1 MNIKTLKEFASEI
14 SYIKINSNGFVIVD
28 VENRVYVFDKDFKL
42 KNGFKIK
49 LPQNK
54 PSENTIDVDEEFN
67 YLLLSVRNKPL
78 TLWDIK
84 NKKLINK
91 YEWHRG
97 DVLSVAFGKD
107 YFASGGVDG
116 KIFLYSLDFFK
127 MVSKLTKHKDFIS
140 DIAFG
145 EDEVY
150 ATSFD
155 KAVLFVNQFSLKKTV
170 RYLHLKK
177 AVKIENKKYLASA
190 SEYADIIKWD
200 KEKKDKKDRFNLYEE
215 FRDFYIYENY
225 VFIVVKNRVVLYD
238 LQKEVLIN
246 EKFFQIDADKIA
258 VFEDKFYFVK
268 DNVLQYTNLYDENE
282 LLDLVLKEEYKKAY
296 ELISNNPFLKKTRAY
311 EKLETLYKVTLKKA
325 VKYFENGLKAKAIE
339 ILKPFMNVFEKKEEV
354 LKIIS
359 HFENIIK
366 FKKAYENR
374 NFALFYQLANQFE
387 LLKNTKYYKLAEKE
401 WELKFEKAKKLA
413 IEGKLTEA
421 KEILKDFITVSEKM
435 PIINLLLKQTQLFK
449 ILREKLSKKDFKG
462 FFVLIKEHPELK
474 NTKEYHAVMDYAEK
488 LYSLAQKALKEEN
501 FNFVLKA
508 AGILEDIE
516 GYELKAKE
524 LLSKA
529 RVSLEFLRLFR
540 EDKNKAFEM
549 IEKYPFLKELKVY
562 KIYEEKWGKKLKLAE
577 EKAFKG
583 KIKDAL
589 SELKEYENIKY
600 KKPRIKNML
609 KTAYLNYIKDSNDK
623 NAIDKYFKIFGKD
636 EEIDQI
642 IKNARIK

>member
-1 MNIKTLKEFASEI
+1 MNVKILKEFVNTV
-14 SYIKINSNGFVIVD
+14 SYVKINSNGFVIVD
-28 VENRVYVFDKDFKL
+28 IENRVYVFDKNFKL
-42 KNGFKIK
+42 INGFKIK

-54 PSENTIDVDEEFN
+54 PTENSIAVDEEFN
-67 YLLLSVRNKPL
+67 YLLLSVSGKPL
-78 TLWDIK
+78 TVWDIR
-84 NKKLINK
+84 NKKLIGK

-97 DVLSVAFGKD
+97 DVLSVAFGRD

-116 KIFLYSLDFFK
+116 KIFLYSLNLFK
-127 MVSKLTKHKDFIS
+127 MVSKIVRHKDFIS

-150 ATSFD
+150 AASFD
-155 KAVLFVNQFSLKKTV
+155 KGVLFVNQFSLKKTV

-177 AVKIENKKYLASA
+177 AVKIENKNYLTSA
-190 SEYADIIKWD
+190 SEYADVIKWD
-200 KEKKDKKDRFNLYEE
+200 KDKKERKDRIDLYEE

-225 VFIVVKNRVVLYD
+225 IFIAVKNRVVLYD

-268 DNVLQYTNLYDENE
+268 DNVLKYTNLYDENE

-339 ILKPFMNVFEKKEEV
+339 ILKPFMNVFGKKEEV
-354 LKIIS
+354 LKTVS

-374 NFALFYQLANQFE
+374 NFALLYRLANQFE
-387 LLKNTKYYKLAEKE
+387 LLKNTKYFKLAEKE
-401 WELKFEKAKKLA
+401 WEVKFEKAKKLA

-421 KEILKDFITVSEKM
+421 KEILKDFITVSEKT
-435 PIINLLLKQTQLFK
+435 PIINLLFKQTQLFK

-462 FFVLIKEHPELK
+462 FFAIIKEHPELK
-474 NTKEYHAVMDYAEK
+474 DSKEYKAVMEYAQR
-488 LYSLAQKALKEEN
+488 LYLLAQKALKDEK
-501 FNFVLKA
+501 FKFVLKIA
-508 AGILEDIE
+508 SILEDIE
-516 GYELKAKE
+516 GYELKAGE
-524 LLSKA
+524 LLERA
-529 RVSLEFLRLFR
+529 QISLEFLRLFS
-540 EDKNKAFEM
+540 EDKNKAFELV
-549 IEKYPFLKELKVY
+549 EKYPFLKELNVY
-562 KIYEEKWGKKLKLAE
+562 KLYEEKWGKKLKSAE

-583 KIKDAL
+583 RIKDAL
-589 SELKEYENIKY
+589 KELKEYENINY

-609 KTAYLNYIKDSNDK
+609 KSAYLNYIKDSNDK
-623 NAIDKYFKIFGKD
+623 NAIDKYFKIFGRD
-636 EEIDQI
+636 EEIDKI